1 MRPRSLPVALHLY
14 RGAASAAG
22 FLAPAWLG
30 YRVRKGKEDPARLA
44 ERRGIASQ
52 PRPSGPLVWMHGAS
66 VGEIISLLPLAEKLT
81 SRGFTVLVT
90 SGTLTSSRIAAE
102 RLPKGAIHQ
111 FVPLDALGFIRRF
124 LDHWTPDLVLVAESE
139 LWPNLFCELG
149 ARSVPLVL
157 VNGRLSAR
165 SAKRW
170 GKLPL
175 SARALLSRIDLCLA
189 QSASDAARFRALGAA
204 RVMNCG
210 NLKFDVPPP
219 GAERKAFAEM
229 AGAAR
234 ERPVF
239 LAASTHP
246 GEDEQVLEAHRM
258 VAERLPD
265 LLTIIA
271 PRHPERGPDIAALA
285 EVSGLEPAL
294 RSAGELPGPE
304 TAVYVADTIGELG
317 LFYRLAPVVF
327 VGGSLVAHG
336 GQNPIEPA
344 KLGAALLHGPHVSN
358 FAAVYD
364 AIAEA
369 RGAIE
374 VAEPVDLARFAYGL
388 LKDRVFREATTA
400 GAARAVVSLGGAL
413 DRTLAAIEPYLVQI
427 RLHGK

>member
-30 YRVRKGKEDPARLA
+30 YRVRKGKEDPSRLA

-66 VGEIISLLPLAEKLT
+66 VGEIISLLPLAERLT
-81 SRGFTVLVT
+81 VRGFTVLVT

-102 RLPKGAIHQ
+102 RMPKGAIHQ

-124 LDHWTPDLVLVAESE
+124 LDHWKPDLVLVAESE

-157 VNGRLSAR
+157 VNGRLSVR

-175 SARALLSRIDLCLA
+175 SARTLLSRIDLCLA
-189 QSASDAARFRALGAA
+189 QSAGDAARFRQLGAA

-229 AGAAR
+229 AGAVR

-271 PRHPERGPDIAALA
+271 PRHPERGPDIATLA
-285 EVSGLEPAL
+285 QEAGLEPAL

-304 TAVYVADTIGELG
+304 TAIYVADTIGELG

-327 VGGSLVAHG
+327 VGGSLVTHG

-344 KLGAALLHGPHVSN
+344 KLGAALLHGPHVGN
-358 FAAVYD
+358 FTDVYD

-388 LKDRVFREATTA
+388 LKDRAFRDATTA
-400 GAARAVVSLGGAL
+400 GAARAVAGLGGAL